1 MTMKPY
7 IRPAIESDADDLAPG
22 LRTLD
27 LKEIELSSGL
37 PPREA
42 LLHAMSVSDAP
53 KAIVLGSD
61 VIGLFGVAPHPEAGG
76 VPWFLSSGA
85 VAQHKLTLLK
95 EAKCWV
101 TESVETYGKLQ
112 NYCLAEHEESLQFI
126 ELLNFTLDRI
136 ILSKGAHWV
145 EFSQEAH
152 HV

>member
-1 MTMKPY
+1 MKPY
-7 IRPAIESDADDLAPG
+7 IRQSTKSDADVLAPS

-37 PPREA
+37 PPRDA
-42 LLHAMSVSDAP
+42 LVHAMSVSDEP
-53 KAIVLGSD
+53 KSIVLGAD
-61 VIGLFGVAPHPEAGG
+61 VIGMFGVAPHPESGG

-101 TESVETYGKLQ
+101 TESVEKYGKLQ

-126 ELLNFTLDRI
+126 ELLNFTLNRV
-136 ILSKGAHWV
+136 ILSKGEHWV

-152 HV
+152 NV